1 MVCLEVLWWRRYRE
15 GWFSICGG
23 FVVVLFGCYCYTA
36 AFSNLFSFFKTVL
49 RLSLSPPTKTK
60 TQAQSGR
67 GATSDEEKEK
77 QCFDFS
83 F

>member
-1 MVCLEVLWWRRYRE
+1 MLCWRRWRE
-15 GWFSICGG
+15 GWFWICGG

-36 AFSNLFSFFKTVL
+36 AFSNLFSFFET